1 MLVTSLHYTNSAHF
15 TIVSFLLR
23 YLLAFSEN
31 GFTSSFQVTNIFST
45 LSVSCHAFTFP
56 NEHVPKLI
64 ENKKIPNR
72 CNSCCQA
79 HLQIFQLLL
88 VIRVF
93 LWLSFFSLLFWRLS
107 CSQCWIL
114 PSQCLFFIHTIRLP
128 PLLLYYFE
136 KLVQYSEREI
146 GVSCCVSLLIP
157 LYLSL
162 FLTFIMF
169 EILNLFAILMIR
181 WLVSFMFLIVPKS
194 LEKETTPNNCN
205 FPYPRRKPKFSFVS
219 VRFLSISNIFSL
231 SSKNVHIPRT
241 EYMLPSVCCLVTY
254 EVLHDFILL
263 QKPVTRS
270 EKASTV
276 AALFPSPPSI
286 PFPFHRKIQF
296 TRRHD
301 TAMICDSFALLPLSL
316 AFPCFPTPF
325 LLIRNKLFHSHLP
338 NY

>member
-1 MLVTSLHYTNSAHF
+1 M
-15 TIVSFLLR
+15 
-23 YLLAFSEN
+23 
-31 GFTSSFQVTNIFST
+31 
-45 LSVSCHAFTFP
+45 SCHAFTFP
-56 NEHVPKLI
+56 NKHVPKLI

-88 VIRVF
+88 VIRVS
-93 LWLSFFSLLFWRLS
+93 LWLSFFSLLFWKLS

-205 FPYPRRKPKFSFVS
+205 FSYPRRKPKFSFVS
-219 VRFLSISNIFSL
+219 VRFLSISNILSL

-241 EYMLPSVCCLVTY
+241 EYMLPSLCCLVTY

-263 QKPVTRS
+263 QKSVTSSLPLVSFFSFHLPRPFLFHFTEKSNSPVDMTRQWFVIHS
-270 EKASTV
+270 LCSRF
-276 AALFPSPPSI
+276 LS
-286 PFPFHRKIQF
+286 PFHVFQHR
-296 TRRHD
+296 
-301 TAMICDSFALLPLSL
+301 SFLFGISYSTPIFPIISL
-316 AFPCFPTPF
+316 E
-325 LLIRNKLFHSHLP
+325 
-338 NY
+338 